1 MIRPIYSHHETIG
14 GETVRVLEGYEADEA
29 TKAAATIV
37 YGTKPDTYR
46 ELLELAA
53 KAAGYV
59 IEEHARNGS
68 AWAWVHPVGST
79 PDADGDM
86 PSFKWN
92 PRNDDGDALRLAVKL
107 NLQINPTISTYFGP
121 ASTAYDGG
129 VGISTIQHGGDPSLA
144 TRLAIVRAAAEV
156 GRAMP

>member
-53 KAAGYV
+53 KAAG
-59 IEEHARNGS
+59 ITGFLG
-68 AWAWVHPVGST
+68 AW
-79 PDADGDM
+79 
-86 PSFKWN
+86 F
-92 PRNDDGDALRLAVKL
+92 DDGYQRGFLSGRLGNGHCDLEPTHRRRRRAAV
-107 NLQINPTISTYFGP
+107 
-121 ASTAYDGG
+121 
-129 VGISTIQHGGDPSLA
+129 GGDAKPANQSHDQHILWFRVHSIRRRRRDIDYSARWRPVPSYP
-144 TRLAIVRAAAEV
+144 RGHRP
-156 GRAMP
+156 RRR